1 MKFHIKKI
9 YSTLITYYYTR
20 NYSFLH
26 IYYAYESYLYIYLHI
41 YEYNC
46 VNLGKFRKYN
56 FSRRQHLFY
65 YIFKNFHSC
74 KLRERE
80 RERCKILLLQKTYFN
95 HAEFTSSKISKRI
108 QNAIVQHHTSS
119 TTDLNGRVRYFN

>member
-80 RERCKILLLQKTYFN
+80 RDVKYCYYK
-95 HAEFTSSKISKRI
+95 KRI
-108 QNAIVQHHTSS
+108 SIMPNS
-119 TTDLNGRVRYFN
+119 RVRKFPNVFKTQLCNIIHRPRPI